1 MKSRILL
8 YQQSPV
14 YAWWLKLL
22 LGGILALTLI
32 LGLAL
37 IPVDITGAWVC
48 LGVTLFDALLFWVIV
63 PRRYC
68 IYEDRLSV
76 RLGGPFTFDVSL
88 ASIKEAKRVSSYYA
102 IGYWGIRFTTSTSGV
117 VEIVLRKGINVVIS
131 LADPD
136 AFLDELE
143 RARRSLTAG
152 PG

>member
-8 YQQSPV
+8 YQQTPV

-37 IPVDITGAWVC
+37 IPVDIIGASVC
-48 LGVTLFDALLFWVIV
+48 LGVTLFDALLFWAII

-68 IYEDRLSV
+68 IYEDRLTIQ
-76 RLGGPFTFDVSL
+76 LGGPL
-88 ASIKEAKRVSSYYA
+88 AFSVPLSSIKEAKRASSYYA

-117 VEIVLRKGINVVIS
+117 VEIVRLKGINVVIS
-131 LADPD
+131 LPDPD
-136 AFLDELE
+136 AFLEELE
-143 RARRSLTAG
+143 RARRSITAG
-152 PG
+152 L